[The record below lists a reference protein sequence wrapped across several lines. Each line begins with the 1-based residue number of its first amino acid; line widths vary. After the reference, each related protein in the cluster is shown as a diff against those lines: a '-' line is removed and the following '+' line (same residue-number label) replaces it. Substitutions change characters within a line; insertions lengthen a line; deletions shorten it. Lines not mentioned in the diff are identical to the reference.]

1 MAGTTTTEV
10 FNCTKEEF
18 FKIISDYEKY
28 PEFLSEVKDCYVVET
43 VGSKKKVEYTVSVI
57 KSFKYQLWMSET
69 APDRVEWDFAGGDLF
84 KRSSGSWVLEDQA
97 GKTKATYSVEAEFKM
112 FVPGPVA
119 KTLISV
125 NLPNMMS
132 AYHKRVSE
140 LYGK

>member
-1 MAGTTTTEV
+1 MASAQATEV
-10 FNCTKEEF
+10 FNCSVEEF

-28 PEFLSEVKDCYVVET
+28 PEFLPEVKAMRITDDQ
-43 VGSKKKVEYTVSVI
+43 GDRKKVEYTVNVI
-57 KSFKYQLWMSET
+57 KNFVYELWMTET
-69 APDRVEWDFAGGDLF
+69 APNKIEWQLAGGDLF
-84 KRSSGSWVLEDQA
+84 KASSGSWVLEDQS
-97 GKTKATYSVEAEFKM
+97 GKTKATYHVEAEFKM

-140 LYGK
+140 VYGK

>member
-1 MAGTTTTEV
+1 MASASTTEV

-28 PEFLSEVKDCYVVET
+28 PDFLPEVKDCKTLET
-43 VGSKKKVEYTVSVI
+43 ENNKKKVEYTVNVI
-57 KSFKYQLWMSET
+57 KNFKYLLWMKESS
-69 APDRVEWDFAGGDLF
+69 PDRIDWDFAGGDLF
-84 KRSSGSWVLEDQA
+84 KKTSGSWVLEDQS
-97 GKTKATYSVEAEFKM
+97 GKTKATYTIDADFKM
-112 FVPGPVA
+112 FVPGPIA

-140 LYGK
+140 IYGK

>member
-1 MAGTTTTEV
+1 MASAEATEI
-10 FNCTKEEF
+10 FNCTVDEF
-18 FKIISDYEKY
+18 YKIISDYEKY
-28 PEFLSEVKDCYVVET
+28 PEFLPEVKAMRILET
-43 VGSKKKVEYTVSVI
+43 QSNRKKVEYTVSVL
-57 KSFKYQLWMSET
+57 KTFKYELWMSES
-69 APDRVEWDFAGGDLF
+69 APIKIEWELAGGDLF
-84 KRSSGSWVLEDQA
+84 KSSAGSWILEDQA

-140 LYGK
+140 VYGK

>member
-1 MAGTTTTEV
+1 MASAQATEV

-28 PEFLSEVKDCYVVET
+28 PEFLPEVKAMRILEDNN
-43 VGSKKKVEYTVSVI
+43 GKKRVEYTVSVL
-57 KSFKYQLWMSET
+57 KSFVYEMWMSEE
-69 APDRVEWDFAGGDLF
+69 APDKLEWELAGGDLF
-84 KRSSGSWVLEDQA
+84 KASSGSWHLEDQA
-97 GKTKATYSVEAEFKM
+97 GKTKATYEVSADFKM

-132 AYHKRVSE
+132 AYHKRVNE

>member
-1 MAGTTTTEV
+1 MASAQATEV
-10 FNCTKEEF
+10 FNCSVDEF
-18 FKIISDYEKY
+18 YKIISDYEKY
-28 PEFLSEVKDCYVVET
+28 PEFLPEVKGMRITEDQ
-43 VGSKKKVEYTVSVI
+43 GNRKKVEYTVNVI
-57 KSFKYQLWMSET
+57 KNFVYELWMTES
-69 APDRVEWDFAGGDLF
+69 APNKIEWELAGGDLF
-84 KRSSGSWVLEDQA
+84 KASSGSWHLEDQS
-97 GKTKATYSVEAEFKM
+97 GKTKATYHVAAEFKM

>member
-1 MAGTTTTEV
+1 MAGTSTTEV

-28 PEFLSEVKDCYVVET
+28 PEFLAEVKNCEVVET
-43 VGSKKKVEYTVSVI
+43 QTGKKKVEFTVNVI
-57 KSFKYQLWMSET
+57 KNFKYQLWM
-69 APDRVEWDFAGGDLF
+69 VEQSPNRIDWDFAGGDLF
-84 KRSSGSWVLEDQA
+84 KKSSGSWALEEQA
-97 GKTKATYSVEAEFKM
+97 GKTKATYTVEADFKM

>member
-1 MAGTTTTEV
+1 MASAQATEV
-10 FNCTKEEF
+10 FNCSVDEF
-18 FKIISDYEKY
+18 YKIISDYEKY
-28 PEFLSEVKDCYVVET
+28 PEFLPEVKNMRITEDQ
-43 VGSKKKVEYTVSVI
+43 GARKKVEYTVNVI
-57 KSFKYQLWMSET
+57 KNFVYELWMEEQ
-69 APDRVEWDFAGGDLF
+69 APNKIQWDLAGGDLF
-84 KRSSGSWVLEDQA
+84 KRSSGSWLLEDQS
-97 GKTKATYSVEAEFKM
+97 GKTKATYEVEADFKL

>member
-1 MAGTTTTEV
+1 MASAQATEV
-10 FNCTKEEF
+10 FNCSVDEF
-18 FKIISDYEKY
+18 YKIISDYEKY
-28 PEFLSEVKDCYVVET
+28 PEFLPEVKNMRITEDQ
-43 VGSKKKVEYTVSVI
+43 GARKKVEYTVNVI
-57 KSFKYQLWMSET
+57 KNFVYELWMEEQ
-69 APDRVEWDFAGGDLF
+69 APNKIQWDLAGGDLF
-84 KRSSGSWVLEDQA
+84 KRSSGSWLLEDQS
-97 GKTKATYSVEAEFKM
+97 GKTKATYEVDADFKL